1 VVDEFGDQII
11 RFAPNQ
17 PLPEGWRV
25 VQLDSGHYMG
35 TDGNLETA
43 ITVNRFHARKW
54 CWDISD
60 KRARSSTGAKR

>member
-1 VVDEFGDQII
+1 
-11 RFAPNQ
+11 
-17 PLPEGWRV
+17 LPEGWRV

-35 TDGNLETA
+35 TDGNLETP

-60 KRARSSTGAKR
+60 KIARASTTGHKR